1 MLIGFTWDDF
11 KWRWFDKYKQSSK
24 RTKIQI
30 DKVIFKQ
37 FSQMM
42 TGRLSPILEVYFSVT
57 MIYIVYGITD
67 FQKYGFA
74 MVKLP

>member
-1 MLIGFTWDDF
+1 
-11 KWRWFDKYKQSSK
+11 
-24 RTKIQI
+24 
-30 DKVIFKQ
+30 
-37 FSQMM
+37 MM
-42 TGRLSPILEVYFSVT
+42 TGRLSAILEVYFSVT